1 MLERQHHV
9 TAYVTGLAGLVAMRL
24 ASCRAFPRHS
34 HDQYGIGLIVSG
46 GHRSWSGVGRVDALA
61 GDVITVNPGE
71 MHDGVPIDGT
81 CRGWHML
88 YFDPAL
94 VHQAVG
100 DTLAGAELTRPAL
113 NDPLLR
119 RLMNELFDQLTA
131 TPEETLAVEERSCK
145 LLGAA
150 FSRHGSRTLGD
161 VPGIPATIAKV
172 RQRLDD
178 APQLAVS
185 LGELADMAGL
195 SRYQL
200 LRSFARALG
209 ITPHAYLVQRR
220 VQIARHLI
228 AGGHSLSQ
236 AALAAG
242 FSDQSHMSRAFNR
255 QLGLTPGRYRR
266 AMQPS

>member
-1 MLERQHHV
+1 MAEEQHHA
-9 TAYVTGLAGLVAMRL
+9 TAHATGLAGLVAMSL
-24 ASCRAFPRHS
+24 ASCRNFPRHS

-71 MHDGVPIDGT
+71 MHDGAPIGGT

-94 VHQAVG
+94 VHQAVD
-100 DTLAGAELTRPAL
+100 DTLTGAELTRPAL

-119 RLMNELFDQLTA
+119 RLMSELFDQLTA
-131 TPEETLAVEERSCK
+131 SPEETLAVEEQSCK

-150 FSRHGSRTLGD
+150 FLRHGSRAFS
-161 VPGIPATIAKV
+161 VAPGIPEAIAKV

-178 APQLAVS
+178 APQMPVS

-220 VQIARHLI
+220 VQIARRLI

-242 FSDQSHMSRAFNR
+242 FADQSHMSRAFNR